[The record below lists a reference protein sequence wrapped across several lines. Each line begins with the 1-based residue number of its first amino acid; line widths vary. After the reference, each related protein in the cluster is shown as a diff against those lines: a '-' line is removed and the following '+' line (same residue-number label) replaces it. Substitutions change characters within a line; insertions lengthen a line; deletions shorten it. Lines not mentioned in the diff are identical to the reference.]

1 MLNCR
6 LDLDLE
12 ISAALSKT
20 DDDIRGEHLN
30 RHFPSSVV
38 ELTSCEQFNI
48 KFNEIF
54 EYRVN
59 QILLESPGNTTHI
72 HKHDYLNETQSP
84 DIVFSIAMCIAVLLE
99 LDSQLYVAMRK
110 LHNAFEKYE
119 ELSIYAH
126 QVTVG
131 IQRLK
136 TCEPRLL
143 ELPVN
148 DMVMSTGIKTPE
160 TGLTF
165 VDVSNK
171 FEDFNTY
178 NIMTELSSTLNPLT
192 VSLMKIANDIH
203 MLHSIIINETQYK
216 AMAMAAAQ
224 IMGNHM
230 AVTVVNT
237 RGHLELNLLKPL
249 IIKNVLFSFKMLNNV
264 CDNFSKWSPL
274 ERQAVPNGTRL
285 LSTTESCL
293 VPYVAETGQ
302 AQSVF
307 LDATPSSPKQHLFD
321 NAGRIQSIASV
332 TAMFNNPN
340 GIPTSQFLSSFSFC
354 VFTLENVLETSALT
368 PIPTL
373 EKMVED
379 VEP

>member
-1 MLNCR
+1 
-6 LDLDLE
+6 
-12 ISAALSKT
+12 IP
-20 DDDIRGEHLN
+20 GEHLN

-54 EYRVN
+54 EYRVS

-72 HKHDYLNETQSP
+72 HIHDYLNENQSP

-192 VSLMKIANDIH
+192 ISL
-203 MLHSIIINETQYK
+203 
-216 AMAMAAAQ
+216 
-224 IMGNHM
+224 
-230 AVTVVNT
+230 
-237 RGHLELNLLKPL
+237 
-249 IIKNVLFSFKMLNNV
+249 
-264 CDNFSKWSPL
+264 
-274 ERQAVPNGTRL
+274 
-285 LSTTESCL
+285 
-293 VPYVAETGQ
+293 
-302 AQSVF
+302 
-307 LDATPSSPKQHLFD
+307 
-321 NAGRIQSIASV
+321 
-332 TAMFNNPN
+332 
-340 GIPTSQFLSSFSFC
+340 
-354 VFTLENVLETSALT
+354 
-368 PIPTL
+368 
-373 EKMVED
+373 
-379 VEP
+379 